1 MAIHIDGKTLAA
13 KVRGEAAKDAE
24 LLRSEGVIPC
34 LAVILVG
41 EDPASQI
48 YVRNKQKACEENGL
62 ASHTYTLPETASE
75 PQVLELVAEL
85 NADPAVDGI
94 LIQQPLPK
102 HLDPL
107 KLMESVD
114 PKKDVDCLTNES
126 CGRLM
131 SGRPC
136 FLPCTPAGILRML
149 DEYQI
154 PVSGKNCVVVGRS
167 GIVGRPMALML
178 LHQNGT
184 VTVCHSKTKDLAAEC
199 RRADILVVATG
210 KRNLVTADM
219 VKDGCVVIDVGMNR
233 DENGKLHGDVDF
245 EAVEKKAHAI
255 TPVPG
260 GVGPMTIAML
270 LQNTVTSAKMRL
282 QRETQNK

>member
-1 MAIHIDGKTLAA
+1 MAILIDGKSLAA
-13 KVRGEAAKDAE
+13 KVRGEVAKDAE
-24 LLRSEGVIPC
+24 LLRSKGIIPC
-34 LAVILVG
+34 LCVILIG
-41 EDPASQI
+41 EDSGSQI
-48 YVRNKQKACEENGL
+48 YVRNKKKACEESGI
-62 ASHTYTLPETASE
+62 ASRSFELSE
-75 PQVLELVAEL
+75 NTSEAQVLELVAEL
-85 NADPAVDGI
+85 NADSTVDGI

-107 KLMESVD
+107 KLMEAVD
-114 PKKDVDCLTNES
+114 PQKDVDCLTNES

-149 DEYQI
+149 EEYNI
-154 PVSGKNCVVVGRS
+154 SISGKNCVVVGRS
-167 GIVGRPMALML
+167 GIVGRPMAMML
-178 LHQNGT
+178 LWQNGT
-184 VTVCHSKTKDLAAEC
+184 VTICHSKTKDLATEC

-245 EAVEKKAHAI
+245 ETIEKKALAI

-270 LQNTVTSAKMRL
+270 LQNTVTSAKMRDK
-282 QRETQNK
+282 R

>member
-1 MAIHIDGKTLAA
+1 MAILIDGKALAA
-13 KVRGEAAKDAE
+13 KVKDEVAEDAA
-24 LLRSEGVIPC
+24 LLRKQGIIPC

-41 EDPASQI
+41 EDPSSQI
-48 YVRNKQKACEENGL
+48 YVRNKKKACEENGI
-62 ASHTYTLPETASE
+62 ASRSFELPADTPEE
-75 PQVLELVAEL
+75 QILQLVDEL
-85 NADPAVDGI
+85 NEDPTVDGI

-114 PKKDVDCLTNES
+114 PKKDVDCLTNDS

-131 SGRPC
+131 SGRPY
-136 FLPCTPAGILRML
+136 FLPCTPAGIMRML
-149 DEYQI
+149 VEYDI
-154 PVSGKNCVVVGRS
+154 SVAGKNCVVVGRS
-167 GIVGRPMALML
+167 GIVGRPMAMML
-178 LHQNGT
+178 LWQNGT
-184 VTVCHSKTKDLAAEC
+184 VTICHSKTKDLAAEC

-245 EAVEKKAHAI
+245 ANVEKKAFAI

-270 LQNTVTSAKMRL
+270 LKNTISAAKMRL
-282 QRETQNK
+282 KQKK

>member
-1 MAIHIDGKTLAA
+1 MAILIDGKTLAA
-13 KVRGEAAKDAE
+13 KVRGEVARDAG
-24 LLRSEGVIPC
+24 LLRSKGIIPC

-41 EDPASQI
+41 EDSASQI
-48 YVRNKQKACEENGL
+48 YVRNKKKACEESGI
-62 ASHTYTLPETASE
+62 ASRSFELPENTSE
-75 PQVLELVAEL
+75 QQVLELVAEL
-85 NADPAVDGI
+85 NADPTVDGI

-136 FLPCTPAGILRML
+136 FLPCTPAGIMRML
-149 DEYQI
+149 EEYNI
-154 PVSGKNCVVVGRS
+154 PVAGKNCVVVGRS
-167 GIVGRPMALML
+167 GIVGRPMAMML
-178 LHQNGT
+178 LWQNGT
-184 VTVCHSKTKDLAAEC
+184 VTICHSKTKDLAAEC
-199 RRADILVVATG
+199 RRADILIVATG

-219 VKDGCVVIDVGMNR
+219 VKEGCVVIDVGMNR

-245 EAVEKKAHAI
+245 INIEPKAYAI

-270 LQNTVTSAKMRL
+270 LQNTITSAEMRE
-282 QRETQNK
+282 QR